1 MSVEYSQICSHSL
14 DSSKKNL
21 ARSYLIGVFFLAL
34 TIRVII
40 AFKINQ
46 LGLDE
51 GVRSYAADA
60 PSFDDLGWQIAQGL
74 PVSPNWFS
82 PGYTLFI
89 AFIYKI
95 FGHNGLP
102 VMLMQSFMGACVP
115 LFVFGL
121 ARFLFGLPSAII
133 ASSLTALSRLMIPY
147 SINYFSES
155 PTIFFL
161 SLFLFLMTK
170 YQAGKWYLW
179 SAALCLGLASFF
191 RMPVILFT
199 IFIMIWMLIFF
210 QKKIHAIFLNWLFFS
225 FLVFLPTSFIS
236 YRNYS
241 LNKNITIGTNY
252 GQAVHVWG
260 NYDEYGLK
268 LNSLGFNPFSSIT
281 NSFGVLWGNPGT
293 VITLWAQKVA
303 FNFKRFFWDNNFGVI
318 DAYFIP
324 PGVLNAYQ
332 GLFQISWIIPIF
344 GLLMGIKIYWIDQ
357 WSEKKPEAAI
367 FTLTVLLFFYY
378 AFMHSI
384 FFYCNNRFRMPV
396 HFIVLILS
404 GTGLGKFFE
413 KIQSKK

>member
-1 MSVEYSQICSHSL
+1 MVF
-14 DSSKKNL
+14 
-21 ARSYLIGVFFLAL
+21 LIAL
-34 TIRVII
+34 SIRVII

-46 LGLDE
+46 LGLEE
-51 GVRSYAADA
+51 GVRNYADDA

-74 PVSPNWFS
+74 PVSANWFS

-89 AFIYKI
+89 ALIYKI

-102 VMLMQSFMGACVP
+102 VMLIQSFLGACVP

-133 ASSLTALSRLMIPY
+133 ASVLTALSRLMIPY

-170 YQAGKWYLW
+170 YQAGKWYMW
-179 SAALCLGLASFF
+179 GAALCLGSASFF
-191 RMPVILFT
+191 RMPVVLFT
-199 IFIMIWMLIFF
+199 VFILIWMLIFF
-210 QKKIHAIFLNWLFFS
+210 QKKIHAIFVNWLFFS
-225 FLVFLPTSFIS
+225 LLVFLPTSFIS
-236 YRNYS
+236 YYNYT
-241 LNKNITIGTNY
+241 LNKNLVIGTSY

-260 NYDEYGLK
+260 NYDEYSVK
-268 LNSLGFNPFSSIT
+268 LNSMGFNPFSSIT
-281 NSFGVLWGNPGT
+281 NSFGIFWGNPGT
-293 VITLWAQKVA
+293 IITLWATKIA
-303 FNFKRFFWDNNFGVI
+303 FNFKRFFLDNNFGVI

-324 PGVLNAYQ
+324 PGVLNTYQ

-344 GLLMGIKIYWIDQ
+344 GLLMGIKTYWMDQ
-357 WSEKKPEAAI
+357 SGKKPEIAI

-378 AFMHSI
+378 AFIHSI
-384 FFYCNNRFRMPV
+384 FFYCSNRFRMPV

-404 GTGLGKFFE
+404 GAGFWKFFE
-413 KIQSKK
+413 KIQPKSNSTI